1 MATRSFDTYRTVKVL
16 VEAGFDESQAEA
28 VVDAV
33 GNAMGEGEL
42 ATKSDL
48 KELESRMTVKFMW
61 MMIGSVSITTAL
73 LSLIIGIML
82 QSLSRTHTDGCK
94 ASLRT

>member
-1 MATRSFDTYRTVKVL
+1 MVARSFDTYRTVKEL

-48 KELESRMTVKFMW
+48 KELESRMTLKFMW
-61 MMIGSVSITTAL
+61 MMIGSISITTAL
-73 LSLIIGIML
+73 LSLVIGIML
-82 QSLSRTHTDGCK
+82 QSID
-94 ASLRT
+94 

>member
-1 MATRSFDTYRTVKVL
+1 MVARSFDTYRTVKEL

-42 ATKSDL
+42 VTKSDLEAGL
-48 KELESRMTVKFMW
+48 KELESRMTLKFMW
-61 MMIGSVSITTAL
+61 MMIGSISITTAL
-73 LSLIIGIML
+73 LSLVIGIML
-82 QSLSRTHTDGCK
+82 QSIG
-94 ASLRT
+94 

>member
-1 MATRSFDTYRTVKVL
+1 MVARSFDTYRTVKEL

-48 KELESRMTVKFMW
+48 KELESRMTLKFMW
-61 MMIGSVSITTAL
+61 MMIGSISITTAL
-73 LSLIIGIML
+73 LSLVIGIML
-82 QSLSRTHTDGCK
+82 QSIG
-94 ASLRT
+94 

>member
-1 MATRSFDTYRTVKVL
+1 MVARSFDTYRTVKEL

-48 KELESRMTVKFMW
+48 KELESRMTLKFMW
-61 MMIGSVSITTAL
+61 MMIGSISKTTAL
-73 LSLIIGIML
+73 LSLVIGIML
-82 QSLSRTHTDGCK
+82 QSID
-94 ASLRT
+94 

>member
-1 MATRSFDTYRTVKVL
+1 MAARSFDTYRTVKVL

-82 QSLSRTHTDGCK
+82 QSLS
-94 ASLRT
+94 